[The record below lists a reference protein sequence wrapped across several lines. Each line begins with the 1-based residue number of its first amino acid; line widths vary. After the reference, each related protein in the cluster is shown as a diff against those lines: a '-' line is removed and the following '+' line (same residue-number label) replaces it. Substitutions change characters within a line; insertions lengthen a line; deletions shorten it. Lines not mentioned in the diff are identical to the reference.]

1 MSQGP
6 KKDKDHLADKLAS
19 FAAGEHPEDQPA
31 GSGVEGHAQ
40 VHFGPAAPRPAPVPT
55 PRPAPLPTAT
65 TRPAA
70 IPPPADRPTIPA
82 RPAAAPRTPPPAKV
96 RDSAPGTPPV
106 APRQREFHV
115 VADEPDLGPDAA
127 AAAHEA
133 EIAREADAVAHVVE
147 DDDTLNLPAPSPDML
162 AHRRPSPSPPR
173 RPALSRT
180 VGFKQTLI
188 PILLTMGVLLPV
200 LAFWSFAMGEE
211 SPISA
216 APSIALALIAT
227 GVVMLIFAIITM
239 VQVKHQ
245 VGGSGGGTG

>member
-6 KKDKDHLADKLAS
+6 KKDKDNLADKLAA
-19 FAAGEHPEDQPA
+19 FAAGEHPEDHPA
-31 GSGVEGHAQ
+31 GSGAEGHTQ
-40 VHFGPAAPRPAPVPT
+40 VNFGHAAPRPAPVPS
-55 PRPAPLPTAT
+55 PKPQ
-65 TRPAA
+65 
-70 IPPPADRPTIPA
+70 PPAKPPSAQRPTIPA
-82 RPAAAPRTPPPAKV
+82 RPAAAPGTPPPAKV
-96 RDSAPGTPPV
+96 RESAPGTPPV
-106 APRQREFHV
+106 ASRQPEFPV
-115 VADEPDLGPDAA
+115 VSDEPDADRDAA

-133 EIAREADAVAHVVE
+133 EIAREADAVGRVVE

-162 AHRRPSPSPPR
+162 AHRRRAPSSIR
-173 RPALSRT
+173 RPVLART

-188 PILLTMGVLLPV
+188 PILLTLGLLLPG

-227 GVVMLIFAIITM
+227 GVVMLVFAIITM

-245 VGGSGGGTG
+245 LDAAGGRTG